1 MGCDMPLR
9 SPARRPL
16 PASSRRATAEP
27 VRSRPTAAGAAL
39 QRARRDP
46 TSLTPADLLTL
57 QRAVGNQA
65 VGQLLAQIRAGA
77 PAPTGAD
84 PAPPLVQRLPYA
96 ANYSPGQTRRILNE
110 SEGRGSPVNNQAGHP
125 RQHVGRWE
133 KAEKYA
139 EEQGRTKSVF
149 TSTGEQDKAVQSAL
163 NSASGQAALAQ
174 LDAAPNAPGRQ
185 VVANVSTEPV
195 DVKVVRPRTKKRGAS
210 QGQVKSWTYR
220 NGRAQRITL
229 VVDSMGT
236 GQNGDIH
243 IQTAYPVLD

>member
-65 VGQLLAQIRAGA
+65 VGQLLAQVRAGA
-77 PAPTGAD
+77 PAPTETD

-96 ANYSPGQTRRILNE
+96 ATYSLGQTRRILNE

-125 RQHVGRWE
+125 RQHVGHWE

-139 EEQGRTKSVF
+139 EQQGRTKSVF

-163 NSASGQAALAQ
+163 SSASGQAALAQ

-195 DVKVVRPRTKKRGAS
+195 DVKVVRAKKKRGAP
-210 QGQVKSWTYR
+210 QGQVKSWTYQ
-220 NGRAQRITL
+220 NGRAQRITM